1 LRNSAVNVQGLLT
14 GSSPDMG
21 EITKRPIRVTPV
33 FGIFMRRPCL
43 LLLALLAL
51 PAASHMP
58 VASSVGIVSGL
69 SIDGFLQGIIGTK
82 TALSYESGLAAYT
95 GPFYPTPIYSSGYGR
110 AYGMRPGSAFTSGL
124 LGGFWG
130 AGLGGLL
137 FGGGFFSAMHGGP
150 GVLGLLLQIMVA
162 YTLSLWLYRQFAATC
177 APAGAALYARLLYA
191 SSLGQSGVARPGTF
205 GGGRRGR
212 PIVLSPADF
221 HSFEEL
227 LHCMQTAW
235 SAQDLNALRTMTTPD
250 MAEAYAWQLNEQR
263 LRGVRNAVSDVRLLQ
278 GDVCEA
284 WSDGKCDQAIVSMNF
299 SMLDVTFD
307 SAGRVVEGNQ
317 TQRVTVR
324 QYWSFERMPR
334 ARWVVSGIAA
344 SPK

>member
-1 LRNSAVNVQGLLT
+1 
-14 GSSPDMG
+14 M
-21 EITKRPIRVTPV
+21 
-33 FGIFMRRPCL
+33 
-43 LLLALLAL
+43 
-51 PAASHMP
+51 PAAST
-58 VASSVGIVSGL
+58 VGIVSGL
-69 SIDGFLQGIIGTK
+69 SIDGFVQGILGRQP
-82 TALSYESGLAAYT
+82 APASADGMAAYA
-95 GPFYPTPIYSSGYGR
+95 GPLYPTPIYSSGYGR

-124 LGGFWG
+124 LGGFLG

-150 GVLGLLLQIMVA
+150 GVLGVLLQIMVA
-162 YTLSLWLYRQFAATC
+162 YTLSLWLYRRIASGAV
-177 APAGAALYARLLYA
+177 PAGAALYARLLYA
-191 SSLGQSGVARPGTF
+191 DATAQSAVARPGTF
-205 GGGRRGR
+205 GGGRTGR
-212 PIVLSPADF
+212 PITLCPADF
-221 HSFEEL
+221 RSFEEL
-227 LHCMQTAW
+227 LHCMQSAW

-250 MAEAYAWQLNEQR
+250 MADAYAWQLNEQK

-284 WSDGKCDQAIVSMNF
+284 WSDGKCDQATVSMNF
-299 SMLDVTFD
+299 SMLDVTLD
-307 SAGRVVEGNQ
+307 NAGRVVDGNP

>member
-1 LRNSAVNVQGLLT
+1 
-14 GSSPDMG
+14 
-21 EITKRPIRVTPV
+21 
-33 FGIFMRRPCL
+33 MRRRCL

-58 VASSVGIVSGL
+58 ASSSIGLVSGL
-69 SIDGFLQGIIGTK
+69 SIDGFLQGIMGTK
-82 TALSYESGLAAYT
+82 TALSYESRIASYT
-95 GPFYPTPIYSSGYGR
+95 GPLYPTPIYSSGYGR

-150 GVLGLLLQIMVA
+150 GVLGVLLQIMVA
-162 YTLSLWLYRQFAATC
+162 YTLSLWMYRRVAATC
-177 APAGAALYARLLYA
+177 APAGAALYARILHA
-191 SSLGQSGVARPGTF
+191 DSAAQSGVAGPGTF
-205 GGGRRGR
+205 GGGRKGR
-212 PIVLSPADF
+212 PITLSEADF
-221 HSFEEL
+221 RSFEEL
-227 LHCMQTAW
+227 LHCMQAAW
-235 SAQDLNALRTMTTPD
+235 SAQDLDALRTMTTPD
-250 MAEAYAWQLNEQR
+250 MAEAYAWQLSEQR

-284 WSDGKCDQAIVSMNF
+284 WSDGKYDLATVSMNF

-317 TQRVTVR
+317 TQRITVR
-324 QYWSFERMPR
+324 QYWSFERIPR